1 MVRFYCPKCWS
12 DFAENL
18 DQCAQCGLDIEQF
31 WASKDY
37 VEKLILALNHP
48 EKTTPIRTAWILGKL
63 REPRAAKALNELI
76 EKTDDVYLVV
86 AAVKALGEIGTPDA
100 MTSLEAL
107 LQHPAKMVREACR
120 KILEQVSAEHADKE
134 GEEVDA

>member
-1 MVRFYCPKCWS
+1 MVRFYCPKCWIN
-12 DFAENL
+12 FAENL
-18 DQCAQCGLDIEQF
+18 DLCPQCGLDIRQF

-86 AAVKALGEIGTPDA
+86 AAVKALGEIGTLEA
-100 MTSLEAL
+100 IASLEAL
-107 LQHPAKMVREACR
+107 RQHPAKMVREACR
-120 KILEQVSAEHADKE
+120 KILEQISAEHVDKE
-134 GEEVDA
+134 GA